1 MDSIVISVAAAIIRR
16 DEELLLTR
24 RKADVHLPNLW
35 EFPGG
40 KVEPGESL
48 STALEREIREELGLR
63 VRVLDEF
70 YATTHHYASRSVD
83 LHFFNCTILE
93 GEPRAIEVAE
103 FRWVNCSNLRSF
115 EFPEAD
121 RELVERLARPHPST

>member
-1 MDSIVISVAAAIIRR
+1 MIIVAAAIIRR
-16 DEELLLTR
+16 DQQLLLTR

-48 STALEREIREELGLR
+48 RDALKRELHEELGIR
-63 VRVLDEF
+63 VQVFDEF
-70 YATTHHYASRSVD
+70 YTTTHHYPSRSVD
-83 LHFFNCTILE
+83 LHFFNCSIID
-93 GEPRAIEVAE
+93 GEPRAIEVAD
-103 FRWVNCSNLRSF
+103 FRWVNYSELRSF

>member
-1 MDSIVISVAAAIIRR
+1 VISVAAAIIRR
-16 DEELLLTR
+16 NQQLLLTR

-48 STALEREIREELGLR
+48 RAALQRELREELGIHAD
-63 VRVLDEF
+63 VLDEF
-70 YATTHHYASRSVD
+70 YATTHHYPSRSVD
-83 LHFFNCTILE
+83 LHFFNCTIID

-103 FRWVNCSNLRSF
+103 FRWVNCTDLASY